1 MMNTYQI
8 VSDLVKIKS
17 LEKIAIKLGLMFVFV
32 YIFSYIIYNY
42 YSDSIHWY
50 NVDSVDNKMTRIS
63 WIDSVFHSI
72 SCWFTVGFGEII
84 PRSTPIKILSILIM
98 TCAYIITVL

>member
-8 VSDLVKIKS
+8 VSDLVKIRS
-17 LEKIAIKLGLMFVFV
+17 LEKIGIKLGLMFIFV

-50 NVDSVDNKMTRIS
+50 SVDNKNTRITL
-63 WIDSVFHSI
+63 IDSVFHTI

-84 PRSTPIKILSILIM
+84 PRSAHIKILSIIIM
-98 TCAYIITVL
+98 ICAYIITLL